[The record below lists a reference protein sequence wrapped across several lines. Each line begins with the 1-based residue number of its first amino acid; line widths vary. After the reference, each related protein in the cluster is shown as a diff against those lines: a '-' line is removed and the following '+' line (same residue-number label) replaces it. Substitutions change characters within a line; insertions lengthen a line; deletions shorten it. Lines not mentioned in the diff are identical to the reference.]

1 MTAAE
6 MELEDLKQLC
16 QFQAEEL
23 EIKDNQLRQT
33 RDILESMMQE
43 IDDKRIKSKKL
54 DEELLLF
61 NQWKGLNQF
70 KRELDKI
77 IGGEIKTW
85 AQQWDAA
92 RLKLLEAGR

>member
-1 MTAAE
+1 MEE

-85 AQQWDAA
+85 AQHWDAA

>member
-1 MTAAE
+1 MTAE

-61 NQWKGLNQF
+61 NQWNGLNQF

-85 AQQWDAA
+85 AQHWDAV